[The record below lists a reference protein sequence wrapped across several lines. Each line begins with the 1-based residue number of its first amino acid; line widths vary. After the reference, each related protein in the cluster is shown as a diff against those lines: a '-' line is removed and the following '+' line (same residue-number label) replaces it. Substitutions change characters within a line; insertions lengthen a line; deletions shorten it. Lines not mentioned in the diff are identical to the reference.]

1 MGLFTAS
8 AAPGSKK
15 VGLSKAER
23 ESKLLAAAASKAE
36 KENANPAP
44 LKAKKTSKVSTG
56 HAIFR
61 KWVLEQDLRCELID
75 ENNVRCKACEKDIGL
90 ETAYRIY
97 TWFDHV
103 KRKVHQK
110 REEEWAKKANVEIAS
125 LPTKAPKMIDFLLVK
140 YAVEKVAEPPLTD
153 EDVEAWID
161 EREPIPSVLPDPLP
175 RKCRCTSAPGGCEH
189 GPLSLCNKGTKCTLA
204 LCAYHRKVV

>member
-75 ENNVRCKACEKDIGL
+75 ENNVSE
-90 ETAYRIY
+90 RI
-97 TWFDHV
+97 
-103 KRKVHQK
+103 HQK

-189 GPLSLCNKGTKCTLA
+189 GPLSLCNKGTKCTLVV
-204 LCAYHRKVV
+204 CAYHRKVV